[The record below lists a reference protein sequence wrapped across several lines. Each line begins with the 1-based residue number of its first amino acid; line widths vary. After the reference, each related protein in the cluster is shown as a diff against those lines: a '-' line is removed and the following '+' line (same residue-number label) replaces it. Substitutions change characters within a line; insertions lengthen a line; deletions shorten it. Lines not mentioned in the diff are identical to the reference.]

1 MVLLLLRVYMSML
14 YKAISIYVYTRIHA
28 RISFVSFVVFVY
40 HSDCIRAPD
49 ALTSCKQIKDM
60 INGLC
65 LHLNVLPSGNF

>member
-14 YKAISIYVYTRIHA
+14 YIRMHVRIL
-28 RISFVSFVVFVY
+28 FVSFDVFVY
-40 HSDCIRAPD
+40 HSDCVRVPD